1 MKRDALSITAEESPD
16 VGHSSKKAKLE
27 SDSPPLPSPRRR
39 AFSRLCK
46 YEIGERIIGFY
57 GGWPY
62 IGSVTAIENVR
73 MSFGSTFML
82 LVRWNGFSGKKAA
95 TWISEFD
102 VVKHDEAGLKIK
114 TDVCSHRWLLNQFVL
129 DGKRAATFVN

>member
-1 MKRDALSITAEESPD
+1 MKRNALSMNLEGASHEGYP
-16 VGHSSKKAKLE
+16 SKKAKLE

-62 IGSVTAIENVR
+62 IGSVSAIENVR

-114 TDVCSHRWLLNQFVL
+114 TDVCPHRL
-129 DGKRAATFVN
+129 R